1 MKQKQCRIKSE
12 PVIVKTTY
20 PILYIVLVA
29 VLLLSPIV
37 EQTVIAREVFVQNGF
52 EKESLGKPPKDWD
65 VRGKGF
71 EVTDDEVKTDKRAL
85 AILQGANDDRVGVAI
100 ETENPIITAEF
111 WVYIKSGGRSFNFR
125 IVTSENHAQNNGSV
139 YINWDANAVRLF
151 NGAAWQPIDDF
162 ETNKWRYVRVVADVS
177 KNKFDFY
184 AGEDRNE
191 ALRDKG
197 KKGLP
202 FRNAAEFPVPK
213 WVSFHVYSIDA
224 PGYVDDLLVYE
235 GDEPLNLAVEPTEKL
250 TTVWGHLKGHFTLQ

>member
-1 MKQKQCRIKSE
+1 MKHKQNCFNLAS
-12 PVIVKTTY
+12 IVAQNTRF
-20 PILYIVLVA
+20 LVCFALVA
-29 VLLLSPIV
+29 VFALSSCLL
-37 EQTVIAREVFVQNGF
+37 QTAVAQEVFVQNGF
-52 EKESLGKPPKDWD
+52 EKETLGKPPKDWD
-65 VRGKGF
+65 VVGNGF
-71 EVTDDEVKTDKRAL
+71 EVRDDEVKTDKRAL
-85 AILQGANDDRVGVAI
+85 AILQGANDDRVGYAI

-139 YINWDANAVRLF
+139 YINWDADMVRLF

-162 ETNKWRYVRVVADVS
+162 ETDKWRYVRIVADAS
-177 KNKFDFY
+177 KSKFDFY
-184 AGEDRNE
+184 AGNDRNE

-213 WVSFHVYSIDA
+213 WVSFHVYSIAA

-250 TTVWGHLKGHFTLQ
+250 TTVWGHIKGHSPFQ

>member
-1 MKQKQCRIKSE
+1 MKQKQCRIKSG

-29 VLLLSPIV
+29 VLLLSPIAG
-37 EQTVIAREVFVQNGF
+37 QTVIAREVFVQNGF

-191 ALRDKG
+191 ALRGKG

-213 WVSFHVYSIDA
+213 WVSFHVYSIAA
-224 PGYVDDLLVYE
+224 PGYIDDLLVYE

-250 TTVWGHLKGHFTLQ
+250 TTVWGHLKAPLTTR

>member
-1 MKQKQCRIKSE
+1 MQQRKDC
-12 PVIVKTTY
+12 VK
-20 PILYIVLVA
+20 PILATTRTTHHILLFVFVTALVLNF
-29 VLLLSPIV
+29 LLI
-37 EQTVIAREVFVQNGF
+37 QTVIAREVFVQNGF

-65 VRGKGF
+65 VRGEGF

-100 ETENPIITAEF
+100 ETKNPIITAEF

-151 NGAAWQPIDDF
+151 DGNAWQPIGDF

-197 KKGLP
+197 KRGLP
-202 FRNAAEFPVPK
+202 FRNAAESPVPK
-213 WVSFHVYSIDA
+213 WVSFYIYTMAA

-250 TTVWGHLKGHFTLQ
+250 TTVWGHLKAPLTTK